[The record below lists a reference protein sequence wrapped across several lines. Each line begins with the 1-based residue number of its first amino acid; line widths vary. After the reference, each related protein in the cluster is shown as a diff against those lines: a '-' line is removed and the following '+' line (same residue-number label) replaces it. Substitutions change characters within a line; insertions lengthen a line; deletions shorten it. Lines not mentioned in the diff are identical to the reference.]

1 MKHLLEEGHRSEGE
15 KKKKKE
21 INSLLSLQPSAFPL
35 FKRKPVK
42 LLSLLWDFE
51 LEQVDCVASTLFNH
65 YTSHQTRSVSS
76 RPYYSL
82 PNSSHERRS
91 VLAIAEPPRF
101 HSQAKGKNVR
111 LDAHSRKA
119 TRRNSF
125 CNGVTFT
132 NRPIHLYEKVRLK
145 LVAVHHGWSGALRFG
160 FTIHDPSQMSSEE
173 IPKYA
178 CPDLVTRP
186 GYWAKALPERFAVRD
201 NILAFW
207 VDRHGRV
214 FYSINDEEPI
224 LFHCGIKVSGPL
236 WALIDVYGITHEV
249 QILDSMF
256 AETMTTARL
265 STARLSTCLPQ
276 SNHDSANFNN
286 NELENNQVVAKIANL
301 NLSRVPGLG
310 TDNHIIPCCPNRR
323 QHAQGVPAFLDTD
336 LRFHPTRGPDI
347 TFSQDRMVA
356 CTNWQES
363 NRTLVFSDRPL
374 HIGESL
380 FVEVGHLGLPYYGAL
395 SFGITSCDP
404 STLRT
409 NELPADPD
417 FLLDRKEY
425 WVVYRAF
432 PVLNSGD
439 ILSFM
444 VLPNGEVHHGV
455 NGASR
460 GMLMCVDT
468 SQSLW
473 VFFTIHGVINQLKI
487 LGTVQSS
494 PVTVSPSGSPGGS
507 QYDSDSDMAFS
518 VNRSSSASESSLG
531 KDSQPSWAASPARPA
546 EGMGRKQC
554 WEGFHG
560 LQKGC
565 AVVGSAPVWP
575 AGPGHGLFPVL
586 GTAEAVP
593 RGLCPVLGV
602 TRKTWRGWRVSRKG
616 NGAGE
621 GSGGAEGAGKGRKG
635 AQGALVALHK
645 SLAGGDSREGQAL
658 LPGNGDRMGGNSI

>member
-1 MKHLLEEGHRSEGE
+1 MGNAESVPRGAAA
-15 KKKKKE
+15 
-21 INSLLSLQPSAFPL
+21 P
-35 FKRKPVK
+35 
-42 LLSLLWDFE
+42 D
-51 LEQVDCVASTLFNH
+51 
-65 YTSHQTRSVSS
+65 TSHQTRSVSS

-82 PNSSHERRS
+82 PNSSSHERRS
-91 VLAIAEPPRF
+91 VLAITEPPRF

-310 TDNHIIPCCPNRR
+310 TDNHIIPCCPGRR

-494 PVTVSPSGSPGGS
+494 PGTVSPSGSPGGS

-518 VNRSSSASESSLG
+518 VNRSSSASESSLVTAPSSPLSPPISPVFSPPEPSSSKNG
-531 KDSQPSWAASPARPA
+531 ECTVCFDSEVDTVIYTCGHMCLCNTCGLKLKKQLNACCPICRRVIKDVIKIYRP
-546 EGMGRKQC
+546 
-554 WEGFHG
+554 
-560 LQKGC
+560 
-565 AVVGSAPVWP
+565 
-575 AGPGHGLFPVL
+575 
-586 GTAEAVP
+586 
-593 RGLCPVLGV
+593 
-602 TRKTWRGWRVSRKG
+602 
-616 NGAGE
+616 
-621 GSGGAEGAGKGRKG
+621 
-635 AQGALVALHK
+635 
-645 SLAGGDSREGQAL
+645 
-658 LPGNGDRMGGNSI
+658 

>member
-1 MKHLLEEGHRSEGE
+1 MQSTRV
-15 KKKKKE
+15 
-21 INSLLSLQPSAFPL
+21 
-35 FKRKPVK
+35 KPVAVAQAELTYGSGQA
-42 LLSLLWDFE
+42 LLTEPLVSPFAD
-51 LEQVDCVASTLFNH
+51 
-65 YTSHQTRSVSS
+65 TSHQTRSVSS

-91 VLAIAEPPRF
+91 VLTITEPPRF

-160 FTIHDPSQMSSEE
+160 FTIHDPSQMSSDE

-249 QILDSMF
+249 QILGKC
-256 AETMTTARL
+256 L
-265 STARLSTCLPQ
+265 HKLTCLPQ

-301 NLSRVPGLG
+301 NLSRVPGLA

-323 QHAQGVPAFLDTD
+323 QRAQGVPAFLDTD

-487 LGTVQSS
+487 LGKWEWLTGLRGIFLGFGCPSAPRQAQLSPVFAGTVQSS

-507 QYDSDSDMAFS
+507 QYDMTAPSSPLSPPISPVFPPPEP
-518 VNRSSSASESSLG
+518 SSSKNGECTVCFDSEVDTVIYTCGHMCLCNTCG
-531 KDSQPSWAASPARPA
+531 LKLKKQLNACCPICRRVIKDVIKIYRP
-546 EGMGRKQC
+546 
-554 WEGFHG
+554 
-560 LQKGC
+560 
-565 AVVGSAPVWP
+565 
-575 AGPGHGLFPVL
+575 
-586 GTAEAVP
+586 
-593 RGLCPVLGV
+593 
-602 TRKTWRGWRVSRKG
+602 
-616 NGAGE
+616 
-621 GSGGAEGAGKGRKG
+621 
-635 AQGALVALHK
+635 
-645 SLAGGDSREGQAL
+645 
-658 LPGNGDRMGGNSI
+658 